1 MVTKKNYIYVCRK
14 CKRPHSSE
22 EFNESRFCRNCG
34 KFLSKMDSKTL
45 NHVSTIKDK
54 KYLDKEEIL
63 DLVEK
68 HDRKN
73 IWWIQQEKIV
83 GDELRKTMKLSKD
96 NLYKIIE
103 WKFESNALVKTVQ
116 LNHAKRMDEKQLE
129 KISNQVFNLDVKHDI
144 QRINLLCIFKG
155 IGPAVASVILTFF
168 DPKNYCVVDFHVYQ
182 EVFGVRPKSL
192 TPEKYVRL
200 LRRFREEAKIHNLR
214 VRDIEKAYFFKN
226 CEMTECD

>member
-1 MVTKKNYIYVCRK
+1 MVAEKNYVYVCRK
-14 CKRPHSSE
+14 CKRPHSPE
-22 EFNESRFCRNCG
+22 EFNESRYCRNCET
-34 KFLSKMDSKTL
+34 FLSEKDLKFPNS
-45 NHVSTIKDK
+45 VSVRGDK
-54 KYLDKEEIL
+54 GYLSKEEIL
-63 DLVEK
+63 DLIEK

-73 IWWIQQEKIV
+73 LWWIKQEEII
-83 GDELRKTMKLSKD
+83 GNQLRKSMKLSKD

-116 LNHAKRMDEKQLE
+116 LNRVKKIEEQQLE
-129 KISNQVFNLDVKHDI
+129 TISNQVFNLNVDHDL

-168 DPKNYCVVDFHVYQ
+168 DPENYCVLDFHVYQ
-182 EVFGVRPKSL
+182 EVFGIRPKSL

-200 LRRFREEAKIHNLR
+200 LRRFRGEAKIHNLR

-226 CEMTECD
+226 CEMI